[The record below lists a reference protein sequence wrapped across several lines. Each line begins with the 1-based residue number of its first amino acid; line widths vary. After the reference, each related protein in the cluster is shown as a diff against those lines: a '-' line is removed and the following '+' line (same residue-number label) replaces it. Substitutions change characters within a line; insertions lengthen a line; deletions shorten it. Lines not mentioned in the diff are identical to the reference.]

1 MVWPTVKTLHITPT
15 FFPSVGGIET
25 VLRDLTSHLRRNGIV
40 ADVLH
45 ISPSNK
51 SRCQQSVDGGTVWR
65 VPLFPNRLIGV
76 TPPIR
81 SLLLDYDL
89 LHVHDPQG
97 MALSANVLIQG
108 RGKKKLLSTHGGY
121 FHTSSYSLAKKIH
134 WQWFAPMILRQY
146 DEILA
151 SSAADCDRFKTKAPN
166 VGLLANGIDVSK
178 FKSIDHSSALPATR
192 WIYWGRLSQ
201 NKRIDLLVDTV
212 KRARDAGLDVR
223 LTIAGT
229 DFDGLLA
236 SIQARIASYG
246 LSDYIRVA
254 GPLSDATLLAELADH
269 TVFITASEYE
279 GFGLTVVEAMAAGL
293 IVICRNVPPLNG
305 FVTARKNGALINF
318 DGSAS
323 DLASISVLGA
333 ASIPEI
339 AAMRKA
345 ARAAALPYSWD
356 RVVKQYIEVYD
367 GLMRR

>member
-1 MVWPTVKTLHITPT
+1 MKTLHITPT
-15 FFPSVGGIET
+15 YFPAVGGIET

-51 SRCQQSVDGGTVWR
+51 CRRQESVDGSTVWR
-65 VPLFPNRLIGV
+65 VPLFPNRLVGM

-97 MALSANVLIQG
+97 MALSANVLVQG

-121 FHTSSYSLAKKIH
+121 FHTSSYSLIKKIH
-134 WQWFAPMILRQY
+134 WRWFAPAILRRY

-151 SSAADCDRFKTKAPN
+151 SSATDRDIFETKAPN
-166 VGLLANGIDVSK
+166 VRLLGNGIDVSK
-178 FKSIDHSSALPATR
+178 FISVDHSSALPATR

-212 KRARDAGLDVR
+212 KRARDAGLDIR
-223 LTIAGT
+223 LTIAGQ
-229 DFDGLLA
+229 DFDGLLP
-236 SIQARIASYG
+236 SIQARIAGYG
-246 LSDYIRVA
+246 LHDYIRMA
-254 GPLSDATLLAELADH
+254 GPLSDADLLAELAAH

-293 IVICRNVPPLNG
+293 MVICRNVAPLNS
-305 FVTARKNGALINF
+305 FVVPRKNGALIDF
-318 DGSAS
+318 DGSAA
-323 DLASISVLGA
+323 DLASIKVLGT
-333 ASIPEI
+333 ASIAEI

-345 ARAAALPYSWD
+345 VRSTALLYSWD
-356 RVVKQYIEVYD
+356 RIVKQYIAVYD
-367 GLMRR
+367 DLMRR